1 MKTEIQTIEGG
12 QKRCPPKEDQHK
24 RNWSWITAL
33 RPRFRTPIQICWIFF
48 ADSQTPDAEANSA
61 IPLQT
66 QHRLVGRKLSGR
78 GRFIQAFLVLKLLHN
93 PVAGF
98 CHFGGSV
105 THDDAALF
113 RRIWKSSLRWKPVFQ
128 SVSQQRTIHS
138 RFVLSK
144 NEFIHS
150 CKLLKSWWWGVLCI
164 RTLPNR

>member
-1 MKTEIQTIEGG
+1 MLSSCLRLILDFCWENQEQVWTWRLILDL
-12 QKRCPPKEDQHK
+12 C
-24 RNWSWITAL
+24 ITASYSY
-33 RPRFRTPIQICWIFF
+33 PNFIFVDFF

-66 QHRLVGRKLSGR
+66 QHRLVGRKLSGW
-78 GRFIQAFLVLKLLHN
+78 GRWIKAFLLVLKLFHT

-113 RRIWKSSLRWKPVFQ
+113 RRIWKSSLRSKPVFQ

-150 CKLLKSWWWGVLCI
+150 CKLLKSRWWGVLCI